1 MPGPS
6 KLADTPGGPTIS
18 ARVVGLLGVLLV
30 VSCAI
35 VVSGRGVVAEITS
48 LYAWELPAH
57 PYLDLAHAGLLYV
70 VMPLVVLS
78 SLIVFLLP
86 GILLVLALGKVARWP
101 ELLVWAFGTSLIT
114 YVFVTTGVKLLA
126 TWPVEPIAFVA
137 AMAAAGA
144 CAWLIL
150 AVRVWRGS
158 RLPWPLALRA
168 DVRRLL
174 WTVAIPSVVLL
185 ALLPVIFWQDMN
197 DDGLEALEI
206 GRSLATHILPR
217 FPTPTGFL
225 GISEGM
231 NAMAYPVH
239 WFVAL
244 FGPVE
249 ASARLPFLLYLPVV
263 FSLLL
268 LLIEY
273 RSPRALGLKEEALL
287 CMALA
292 IYVVTTSYNASYDPY
307 FADIAAP
314 TAFETMTTLC
324 ILATVYY
331 LWKGAGFWF
340 FVFALLS
347 CLCRPTGLLVLV
359 LLGISTV
366 ILSAQQ
372 RKTWLVRI
380 VPAAALCVFALVTY
394 EKVIIPA
401 IGGRVQ
407 QAGFIASLARFQ
419 YLRFDDFSRINYILF
434 PSGIVPVIML
444 LAIRR
449 QDILARTLT
458 LVILLYFV
466 FFYLLAFVALHH
478 FAPLMVLP
486 LVVFWRMYLHH
497 DALFRRAS
505 LPIVAV
511 AAIVAFCLSLPKSFE
526 INRTV
531 RFIGQRIVLLVG
543 DYDNNYSEQIR
554 HLELYFDLLPPD
566 WWVKDPK
573 TELVSTPCAIIYYA
587 TRPKKP
593 NTPIDYVIQPLADA
607 VPPGFT
613 KIADDQEVAIYV
625 RDLEQWYRDRFRP
638 LRTDYRSSLYDIP
651 RSRLFRHWGRPT
663 GDYSIDLLQLVPEP
677 WRSRLVRLAVG
688 G

>member
-1 MPGPS
+1 
-6 KLADTPGGPTIS
+6 
-18 ARVVGLLGVLLV
+18 VVGVLGLLLV

-35 VVSGRGVVAEITS
+35 VLSGRGVVAKTTS

-57 PYLDLAHAGLLYV
+57 PYLNLAHAGLLYG
-70 VMPLVVLS
+70 VMPLVVIS

-86 GILLVLALGKVARWP
+86 GIFLVLALGKTARWP

-114 YVFVTTGVKLLA
+114 YVFVTSGVKLLA
-126 TWPVEPIAFVA
+126 GRPVEPIAFVA
-137 AMAAAGA
+137 AVTAAGA

-174 WTVAIPSVVLL
+174 WTIAIPTVVLL
-185 ALLPVIFWQDMN
+185 TLLPVIFWQDMN
-197 DDGLEALEI
+197 DDGVEALEI
-206 GRSLATHILPR
+206 GRSLTAHILPR
-217 FPTPTGFL
+217 FPTPTGFI

-268 LLIEY
+268 LLIET
-273 RSPRALGLKEEALL
+273 RSPGALGFREEALL
-287 CMALA
+287 CLALA
-292 IYVVTTSYNASYDPY
+292 IFVVTNSYNASYDPY
-307 FADIAAP
+307 FADLAAP

-324 ILATVYY
+324 ILATIYY

-340 FVFALLS
+340 FFFALLS
-347 CLCRPTGLLVLV
+347 YLCRPTGLLILV
-359 LLGISTV
+359 LLGAST
-366 ILSAQQ
+366 IMLTAEQ
-372 RKTWLVRI
+372 RRTWLVRI
-380 VPAAALCVFALVTY
+380 VAAAALCVFVGVTY
-394 EKVIIPA
+394 EKVIVPA
-401 IGGRVQ
+401 IGGRVEGY
-407 QAGFIASLARFQ
+407 GFISALARFR

-434 PSGIVPVIML
+434 PSGIVPVMLL

-458 LVILLYFV
+458 FVILLYFG
-466 FFYLLAFVALHH
+466 FFYLQAFVALHH

-497 DALFRRAS
+497 EALFRRAS
-505 LPIVAV
+505 LPIVAI
-511 AAIVAFCLSLPKSFE
+511 AGIVAFCLSLPKSFE

-531 RFIGQRIVLLVG
+531 RPIGQRIALLVG
-543 DYDNNYSEQIR
+543 DYDNNYMEQVR
-554 HLELYFDLLPPD
+554 HLELYFDLIPPD
-566 WWVKDPK
+566 WRVKDPEA
-573 TELVSTPCAIIYYA
+573 ELVSGYCSLIYYA

-593 NTPIDYVIQPLADA
+593 NTSIDYVIQPLADA
-607 VPPGFT
+607 TPPGFT
-613 KIADDQEVAIYV
+613 RIADDQDVAIYV
-625 RDLEQWYRDRFRP
+625 RDLEQWHRDRFRP

-651 RSRLFRHWGRPT
+651 RSRLFRHWGAPA
-663 GDYSIDLLQLVPEP
+663 GDYSVDLLQLVPEP
-677 WRSRLVRLAVG
+677 WRSKVVRFAG
-688 G
+688 GG